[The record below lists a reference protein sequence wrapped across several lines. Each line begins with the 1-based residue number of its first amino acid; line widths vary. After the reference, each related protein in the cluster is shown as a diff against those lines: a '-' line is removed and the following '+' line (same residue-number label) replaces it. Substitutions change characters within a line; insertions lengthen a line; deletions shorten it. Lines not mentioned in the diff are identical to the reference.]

1 MLFDC
6 KYRTEIIRKDGAG
19 QQQGKGRPALAKA
32 KMMLL

>member
-19 QQQGKGRPALAKA
+19 QQQGKGRPAGGGTEDY
-32 KMMLL
+32 